1 MNINSINPNMNK
13 VQSSTPSREM
23 RNEGNTC
30 CTPTFGAEIKS
41 EKLIKKINWLGDG
54 FSSAMQ
60 RGVSGVTAILTQPF
74 FDWNNKNTDE
84 ETRKTSTARILG
96 KIISGTLTGVTIRWA
111 CVKAAE
117 NFCKTA
123 DSEKV
128 RIEKAVEKAKEK
140 SKTFTETAKTTF
152 SKREQWLLPE
162 KYKTATYRE
171 VKKYKGAIGT
181 FAAVLIMIATNFLID
196 VPLTTMMT
204 NFFNKMFH
212 KGAKPTDQQSVEGG
226 KQ

>member
-1 MNINSINPNMNK
+1 MNVSRINPNMNN
-13 VQSSTPSREM
+13 VQSNVSSREM
-23 RNEGNTC
+23 QKDGNIC
-30 CTPTFGAEIKS
+30 CTPTFGGEIKS
-41 EKLIKKINWLGDG
+41 EQLIKNISWLGED

-84 ETRKTSTARILG
+84 DTRKTSTARILG

-117 NFCKTA
+117 NFCKTL

-128 RIEKAVEKAKEK
+128 RIEKAAEKAKEK
-140 SKTFTETAKTTF
+140 GKTFTETAKTTL
-152 SKREQWLLPE
+152 SNREQWLLPE

-171 VKKYKGAIGT
+171 VKKYRGAIGT
-181 FAAVLIMIATNFLID
+181 FAAVFIMIATNFLID
-196 VPLTTMMT
+196 LPLTTVMT
-204 NFFNKMFH
+204 NFFNKIFH
-212 KGAKPTDQQSVEGG
+212 KNDSSTNKQLIEGG

>member
-1 MNINSINPNMNK
+1 MNK
-13 VQSSTPSREM
+13 VQGNAQSRQLRRDGDISCTPS
-23 RNEGNTC
+23 
-30 CTPTFGAEIKS
+30 FGHEIKS
-41 EKLIKKINWLGDG
+41 KNLIKKISWLGDG

-111 CVKAAE
+111 CVKVAD

-123 DSEKV
+123 DSERV
-128 RIEKAVEKAKEK
+128 RVEKAAEKAKEK
-140 SKTFTETAKTTF
+140 GKVSTAVAKKITT
-152 SKREQWLLPE
+152 KNQWLLPE
-162 KYKTATYRE
+162 KYKEASYRE

-196 VPLTTMMT
+196 VPLTTIMT
-204 NFFNKMFH
+204 NFFNKIFH
-212 KGAKPTDQQSVEGG
+212 KGAKPTNQQLVEGG